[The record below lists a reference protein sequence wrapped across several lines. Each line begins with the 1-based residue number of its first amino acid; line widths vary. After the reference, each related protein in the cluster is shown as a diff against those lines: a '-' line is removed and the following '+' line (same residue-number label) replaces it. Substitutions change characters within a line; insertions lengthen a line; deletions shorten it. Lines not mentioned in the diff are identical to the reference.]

1 MQDSK
6 KASFVNATSGLEAYN
21 YKSGKKSWVP
31 CDPLAFAAALD
42 ASIVA
47 KSEDVWCSVETADAS
62 KRGQTYF
69 GNQQHSNTKE
79 GSKICRVHQVNIQQF
94 ADMLDLATNM

>member
-6 KASFVNATSGLEAYN
+6 QASFVNATSALEA

-42 ASIVA
+42 ASIVS
-47 KSEDVWCSVETADAS
+47 KSEDIWCSVETADAS

-69 GNQQHSNTKE
+69 RDHQHSDNQG
-79 GSKICRVHQVNIQQF
+79 GSKICRVHQVNVQGF
-94 ADMLDLATNM
+94 ADRLDLATNA

>member
-6 KASFVNATSGLEAYN
+6 QASFVNATSALEA

-42 ASIVA
+42 ASIVS
-47 KSEDVWCSVETADAS
+47 KTEDVWCSVETADAS

-69 GNQQHSNTKE
+69 RDQQHSDNDHE
-79 GSKICRVHQVNIQQF
+79 GGSKICRVHQVNVQQF